1 MAIRKKVRP
10 RRVLLID
17 DDDQIRRLYERFFT
31 LSGYEIRIASDADSA
46 LEISRHWKPDVVLLD
61 LMMPD
66 VRGTELIVVLKVQP
80 ANRKALF
87 VAFSGSVMQEDLE
100 RMKSAGFDDVIP
112 KGQEAS
118 VVVARVRD
126 LLADRA

>member
-1 MAIRKKVRP
+1 
-10 RRVLLID
+10 VLLID

-31 LSGYEIRIASDADSA
+31 LSGYEIQIASDADSA

-80 ANRKALF
+80 ANRNALF